1 MLVPISAVPFL
12 AGLPG
17 VDLTEIMLQTRSRRF
32 AAGEQVFK
40 EDDPP
45 DGMYVVLSGAFRV
58 YVLGRGAGLPKKV
71 LASLKP
77 GAHVGEFG
85 LIDGQPRSASVECEI
100 DGESL
105 FLPAASFVRVVSS
118 RPSVAQIVTE
128 NLCRTV
134 SNQKGIVY
142 KNEELR
148 QRIRTAQIPPTIDNM
163 KALCKMLRA
172 SNYTIARS

>member
-1 MLVPISAVPFL
+1 
-12 AGLPG
+12 
-17 VDLTEIMLQTRSRRF
+17 
-32 AAGEQVFK
+32 
-40 EDDPP
+40 
-45 DGMYVVLSGAFRV
+45 
-58 YVLGRGAGLPKKV
+58 
-71 LASLKP
+71 
-77 GAHVGEFG
+77 VGEFG

-128 NLCRTV
+128 NRRTV